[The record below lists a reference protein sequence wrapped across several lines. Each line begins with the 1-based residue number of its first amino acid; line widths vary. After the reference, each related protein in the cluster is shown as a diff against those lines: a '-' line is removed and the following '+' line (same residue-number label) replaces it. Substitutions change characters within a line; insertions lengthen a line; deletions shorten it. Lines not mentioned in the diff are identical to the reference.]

1 MTEKEKMEAKMWYDA
16 NYDKELLEIRLKAED
31 LCFEL
36 NNTRPSEAEKRTEI
50 LKELLPQME
59 ENCVV
64 LSPVYA
70 DYGVYTKIGH
80 DTFINHNAYLMDGG
94 GITIGSHC
102 FIGPNCG
109 MYTAIH
115 ATVAEER
122 NQGLEKALP
131 IVIGDN
137 CWLGGDVT
145 ILPGVTIGNNT
156 IIGAGSV
163 VTKDIPDHV
172 VAVGNPCR
180 VLREITEVDR
190 IFMDKGNIQNNF

>member
-1 MTEKEKMEAKMWYDA
+1 MTEKQKMEAKLWYDA
-16 NYDKELLEIRLKAED
+16 DYD
-31 LCFEL
+31 
-36 NNTRPSEAEKRTEI
+36 
-50 LKELLPQME
+50 KELLPQME

-94 GITIGSHC
+94 
-102 FIGPNCG
+102 
-109 MYTAIH
+109 
-115 ATVAEER
+115 
-122 NQGLEKALP
+122 
-131 IVIGDN
+131 
-137 CWLGGDVT
+137 DVT

-180 VLREITEVDR
+180 VLRPITEEDR
-190 IFMDKGNIQNNF
+190 IDGKGHRYEVLF